1 MKTATPM
8 TPCYFTISSD
18 YVFCV
23 HYFWNEMRQKWHT
36 ERLRL
41 LNKREATECLGCHIV
56 TLQFALSSRNNVCAE
71 CAPCDLLLPFS
82 LFCCVYSTVLA
93 LRPTC
98 PCLTHTHTHTG
109 AWNLHSWPVATC
121 PDLSYWNVRGHRLPS
136 NRWTLWV
143 CARVCVCVCVSGA
156 GKSWLLVCTHM
167 ALPLQQPQSRGG
179 AGVGSRLGV
188 CRGHHRSEV
197 SEDDKGQWLHRG
209 HSPRATFWLFTA
221 FFLLLGYQWPG
232 ICGAIPDGLTRVLS
246 KMSEVTAN

>member
-143 CARVCVCVCVSGA
+143 CARVCVCVCRGLVRADCWCVLTWLCRYNNHNLEEGRESGA
-156 GKSWLLVCTHM
+156 GLAC
-167 ALPLQQPQSRGG
+167 
-179 AGVGSRLGV
+179 AGVTIGQ
-188 CRGHHRSEV
+188 RSARMTKASDSTEV
-197 SEDDKGQWLHRG
+197 TRPGLRFGYSQL
-209 HSPRATFWLFTA
+209 